1 MTQQSLTQRS
11 FTQNSRRDFFRQ
23 IGAGMV
29 AASVGSQLADELGFS
44 TAFAAD
50 GPESLSFG
58 RLEPLVALM
67 QETPAARILPALSER
82 LRQGTSIRDLVAAAA
97 LANSRAFGGEDYI
110 GFHTL
115 MAMPPAL
122 AMSGEMA
129 EAQRALPVF
138 KVLYRNTHRIQER
151 GGRANEVLRP
161 VAAGTLPEGRTSA
174 EVLREHA
181 RGRNIDQAE
190 RSLAAIAA
198 SDADEAFNS
207 LLHTVQD
214 AAEVHRTV
222 LAHRAWDLVG
232 IIGREQAL
240 TLLRNSLRYCVR
252 AENQR
257 RYVEQLAPVRALLP
271 RLLDQHRLASR
282 APGNRAPDD
291 AWVQQ
296 FSTTLFTSTADQAAD
311 AVAAA
316 LAEGMA
322 PDAIGEAISLAANQL
337 VLRDDGRPAN
347 QAQPNRGIGSVH
359 GDSIGVHASDS
370 ANAWR
375 GMARVA
381 NNRNKAACLIL
392 AGYQVAKDRGDRG
405 GNFATWQ
412 PYPRAEAL
420 ERMTARE
427 PAALLREAEDAIR
440 NRDQARAAA
449 AIHRYGETGQP
460 ARAAF
465 DLLLKYAVS
474 EDGALHAEKYY
485 RTAAEDFQV
494 TRAAFRWRHVVALA
508 RVTAS
513 AYGQPAP
520 GYEEACRLVR
530 G

>member
-1 MTQQSLTQRS
+1 MTQVQK
-11 FTQNSRRDFFRQ
+11 SRREFFRQ
-23 IGAGMV
+23 VGAGMV
-29 AASVGSQLADELGFS
+29 AASVGSHLANELGFS

-50 GPESLSFG
+50 GPETLSFG

-67 QETPAARILPALSER
+67 QETPAARLLPALSER
-82 LRQGTSIRDLVAAAA
+82 LRQGTSMRDLVAAAA

-122 AMSGEMA
+122 AMSAEMP

-138 KVLYRNTHRIQER
+138 KVLYRNTARIQER

-161 VAAGTLPEGRTSA
+161 VAAATLPEGRSSA
-174 EVLREHA
+174 AVLREQA
-181 RGRNIDQAE
+181 RGRNMDQAE
-190 RSLAAIAA
+190 RSLAAITAR
-198 SDADEAFNS
+198 DPDEAFNS
-207 LLHTVQD
+207 LLETVQD
-214 AAEVHRTV
+214 ATEVHRTV

-232 IIGREQAL
+232 IIGRDQAL
-240 TLLRNSLRYCVR
+240 TLLRNSLRYCIR
-252 AENQR
+252 AENQQ
-257 RYVEQLAPVRALLP
+257 RYVEIFSPARALLP
-271 RLLDQHRLASR
+271 RLMDQHRLASR
-282 APGNRAPDD
+282 EPGNRAPDD
-291 AWVQQ
+291 AWIQQ
-296 FSTTLFTSTADQAAD
+296 FSNTLFSSTPDQAAD

-322 PDAIGEAISLAANQL
+322 PDAIGEAISLTANQL
-337 VLRDDGRPAN
+337 VLRDEGRPQN
-347 QAQPNRGIGSVH
+347 QTAPNRGLGSVH
-359 GDSIGVHASDS
+359 GDGIGVHASDS

-375 GMARVA
+375 GMARAA

-440 NRDQARAAA
+440 NREQPRAAA
-449 AIHRYGETGQP
+449 AIHRYGELGHP
-460 ARAAF
+460 VRAAF

-485 RTAAEDFQV
+485 RTTSDDFQA
-494 TRAAFRWRHVVALA
+494 TRAAYRWRHVVALA